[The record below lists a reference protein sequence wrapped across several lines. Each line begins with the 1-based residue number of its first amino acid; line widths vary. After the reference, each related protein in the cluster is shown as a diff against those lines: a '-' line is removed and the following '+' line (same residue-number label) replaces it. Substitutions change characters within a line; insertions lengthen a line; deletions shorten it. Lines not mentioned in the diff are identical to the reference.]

1 MEINSSGY
9 VETIIKGSG
18 SGTALSGSTTLR
30 VIGMQPACKCTSMTN
45 PLDLAAHSY
54 FHFNF
59 YCCSFLQL
67 WHPENGGNQRSEA
80 REERRLP
87 LEPQGGNTQ
96 GLCVTLQLCFITIAK
111 PNFRSQPVDH
121 TRVAPSYVMPPCA
134 LKLTRLIEGGTTKV
148 GLPACTKWKC
158 KRKFSQPTTA
168 GWRSDPGNL
177 GLPSTESASKNYC
190 NHFYKEAGGTQTAKE
205 HLGRL
210 GVSSVRQSLNPG
222 ISGLASIESIPSYW
236 RNRRLIYGL
245 ESCMKHCLL
254 SGTYFLPQ

>member
-1 MEINSSGY
+1 MDIERDGLLIIVIDLSGYY

-18 SGTALSGSTTLR
+18 SGTALPGSATLR
-30 VIGMQPACKCTSMTN
+30 TIGMQPACKCTSMTN
-45 PLDLAAHSY
+45 PLSCSSLVLSLQLLLQC
-54 FHFNF
+54 N
-59 YCCSFLQL
+59 CSFLQL
-67 WHPENGGNQRSEA
+67 WHLENGGSQRSEA
-80 REERRLP
+80 RGRRLP
-87 LEPQGGNTQ
+87 EPQGANTQ

-111 PNFRSQPVDH
+111 LNFRSQPADH

-158 KRKFSQPTTA
+158 KRKFSQPAA

-190 NHFYKEAGGTQTAKE
+190 NHFYKAGGTQTAKE

-210 GVSSVRQSLNPG
+210 GVSSVGQSLNPG
-222 ISGLASIESIPSYW
+222 ISGLAFVSIDSIPSW

-245 ESCMKHCLL
+245 
-254 SGTYFLPQ
+254 

>member
-1 MEINSSGY
+1 
-9 VETIIKGSG
+9 
-18 SGTALSGSTTLR
+18 
-30 VIGMQPACKCTSMTN
+30 MQPACKCTSMTN
-45 PLDLAAHSY
+45 PLLQPTCTFTSITTSLQ
-54 FHFNF
+54 
-59 YCCSFLQL
+59 CRSFLQL

-80 REERRLP
+80 RGRRLP
-87 LEPQGGNTQ
+87 EPQGANTQ

-111 PNFRSQPVDH
+111 LNFRSQPADH

-158 KRKFSQPTTA
+158 KRKFSQPTA

-190 NHFYKEAGGTQTAKE
+190 NHFYKAGGTQTAKE

-222 ISGLASIESIPSYW
+222 ISGLAFASIDSIPSW

-254 SGTYFLPQ
+254 SGPHFLPQ

>member
-1 MEINSSGY
+1 MQVHLHDQPPRSYSPL
-9 VETIIKGSG
+9 V
-18 SGTALSGSTTLR
+18 LSL
-30 VIGMQPACKCTSMTN
+30 QLLLLQC
-45 PLDLAAHSY
+45 
-54 FHFNF
+54 
-59 YCCSFLQL
+59 CCSFLQL

-254 SGTYFLPQ
+254 SGTYFLLQ